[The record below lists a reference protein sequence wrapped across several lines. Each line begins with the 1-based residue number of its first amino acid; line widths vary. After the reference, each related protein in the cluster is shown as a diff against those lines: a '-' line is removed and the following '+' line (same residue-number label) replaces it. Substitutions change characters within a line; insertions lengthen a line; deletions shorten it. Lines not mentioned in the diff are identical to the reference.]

1 LESYITHIRITEDA
15 AYPSSPPPPNSSP
28 ETKKPRL
35 IIVAVRKSGRV
46 RMHKA
51 RENGNG
57 TFSIGKTWMLDDLT
71 GVKSYTGV
79 VPANPEEENHK
90 KWAGGQGFTVNIG
103 KPYYWQANTAKEKSF
118 FIASL
123 VKIFTK
129 YTGGKS
135 PVLDG
140 FDAKEMDTLL
150 GVSAAAARPVPP
162 SLQPAGPPQPRPPY
176 GQPSPRN
183 GQMRREASNER
194 MRPTHGQVPP
204 LPGSATSSFTPPPGR
219 NGPSSRTR
227 REDSPA
233 ASIESSSTA
242 PLRKMG
248 ATNHSQESFGRADD
262 NTANSVSSRSWNGQ
276 NGLPSTP
283 GRFQDRSMTPNSLR
297 AGTPDSSL
305 NAREPEVD
313 APPVPAPLSLPP
325 ERRRPPMP
333 NISDPSRPR
342 NQPSNENIVPA
353 PLISPNMRRDD
364 LRPPTRSS
372 DRSITPT
379 DIPLRSPRPEAI
391 VPVRTGTPRKSSES
405 ATRAESFKSSNSTPT
420 VISTQSLSTRPS
432 VEEQQIPE
440 EPVLPQVVE
449 VAKTPAAPPPPAT
462 PEEDLRPGLGPMV
475 KKKSSKDIAST
486 FARIAKTANT
496 SANGFKP
503 RAGGAAERLRGLD
516 QNKIGSPDIMTEV
529 VPAPSLVRGMSA
541 ESTATAQPAVSSPGK
556 PSPRKHNDSIP
567 EVKITVPPG
576 RPTSVEGPVK
586 RSQEITLTDKPK
598 AREPRRPKP
607 VSETMQKELASLGVD
622 STILGGRGSDL
633 VELWEQFG
641 WVGDGIRTKNMDQ
654 MQDELDREL
663 NKVQAG
669 GWLSRL
675 DEEDDRIEGIKNGLD
690 KCIEEC
696 EELDGLLTLYSVEL
710 SVSRLIII
718 ALVFADRYRHLTR
731 TLHISRLSHR
741 GFKSKQPISDFCK
754 PNLKH
759 YSTLFLSHQNSLA
772 AYGKLPWSHH
782 VVWSRLSRPW

>member
-1 LESYITHIRITEDA
+1 
-15 AYPSSPPPPNSSP
+15 
-28 ETKKPRL
+28 
-35 IIVAVRKSGRV
+35 
-46 RMHKA
+46 MHKA

-71 GVKSYTGV
+71 GVKSYTGI

-90 KWAGGQGFTVNIG
+90 KWAGGPGFTVNIG
-103 KPYYWQANTAKEKSF
+103 KPYYWQANSAKEKSF

-135 PVLDG
+135 PSLDG

-150 GVSAAAARPVPP
+150 GVSAAAARPIPP
-162 SLQPAGPPQPRPPY
+162 SLQPAGPPPPRQAY

-183 GQMRREASNER
+183 GQMRREPSNER
-194 MRPTHGQVPP
+194 MRPPAGQVPP
-204 LPGSATSSFTPPPGR
+204 IPLSATSSFTPQPGR
-219 NGPSSRTR
+219 NGPPSRSR

-248 ATNHSQESFGRADD
+248 ATNQSQESFGRADD
-262 NTANSVSSRSWNGQ
+262 NTSNSRSWNGQ

-297 AGTPDSSL
+297 AGTPDSSM
-305 NAREPEVD
+305 NARESEVD
-313 APPVPAPLSLPP
+313 TPPVPAPLSIPP
-325 ERRRPPMP
+325 ERKRPPMS
-333 NISDPSRPR
+333 NISDPLRPR
-342 NQPSNENIVPA
+342 NQQSNENIVPA

-372 DRSITPT
+372 DRSVTPT
-379 DIPLRSPRPEAI
+379 DMPLRSPRPDAI
-391 VPVRTGTPRKSSES
+391 APVRIGTPRKSSES
-405 ATRAESFKSSNSTPT
+405 TTRADSFKSTNSVPT
-420 VISTQSLSTRPS
+420 MTSTQSISTRPS
-432 VEEQQIPE
+432 IEEQPIPE
-440 EPVLPQVVE
+440 ESVLPPVVE
-449 VAKTPAAPPPPAT
+449 MAKPPAVPQSPAT
-462 PEEDLRPGLGPMV
+462 QEEDVRPGLGPMV

-516 QNKIGSPDIMTEV
+516 QNKFGGPDIMTEV
-529 VPAPSLVRGMSA
+529 VPAPSLVRGMST
-541 ESTATAQPAVSSPGK
+541 ESAVTAQPAISSPGK

-586 RSQEITLTDKPK
+586 QSQEITLTDKPK

-633 VELWEQFG
+633 VEFWEQFG

-654 MQDELDREL
+654 MQDELDKEL

-710 SVSRLIII
+710 SVSWVIII
-718 ALVFADRYRHLTR
+718 ELAFANRRRHSMKI
-731 TLHISRLSHR
+731 LHISKLNHR
-741 GFKSKQPISDFCK
+741 DFKSKQPISDFCK
-754 PNLKH
+754 PSSNP
-759 YSTLFLSHQNSLA
+759 YSTPFLSHQNSLA
-772 AYGKLPWSHH
+772 AYGKLLWSHRGD
-782 VVWSRLSRPW
+782 WSRSSRPW